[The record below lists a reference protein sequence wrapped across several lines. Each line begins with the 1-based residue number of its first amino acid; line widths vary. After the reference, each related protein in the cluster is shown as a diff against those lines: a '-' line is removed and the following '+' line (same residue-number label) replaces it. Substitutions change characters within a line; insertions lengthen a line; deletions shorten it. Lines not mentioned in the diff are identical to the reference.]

1 MREEKYKEKL
11 RNVGLAGKI
20 TNISL
25 KFIIIF
31 YDYDIYYESMIR
43 VLAKSV
49 NYILRLWLNI
59 YLKMYNLNA

>member
-20 TNISL
+20 TTISL
-25 KFIIIF
+25 NFIIIF
-31 YDYDIYYESMIR
+31 YDYDIYYESMIG

-49 NYILRLWLNI
+49 N
-59 YLKMYNLNA
+59 